1 MVGRKENRLESAHSC
16 IHICVLLM
24 LCFWYRKNMNIE
36 AHVLLKNNS
45 QKSVFPNKE

>member
-24 LCFWYRKNMNIE
+24 LCGVGAERAQGTRVQE
-36 AHVLLKNNS
+36 
-45 QKSVFPNKE
+45 